1 MTMRAKRPWIR
12 MAVAATAAAA
22 ALPLAGG
29 GAAAAAARTAAP
41 PPVDILSAPTLVAS
55 TADGSVGYRDVG
67 HGRPIVLVV
76 GAGATMDNWD
86 PSFVDTLA
94 ARHRVILLDNSGAGQ
109 TTALRP
115 PLTITSM
122 AGQLSALIT
131 TLRLRRPAVLG
142 WSMGGM
148 IAQVL
153 AVQHPAQVSRLIL
166 AGTEPGTGQAL
177 PIPQATLDQLGSTDV
192 ATVIGLLFPPD
203 SEAAG
208 LAYFEAIIG
217 YPGFYAAPAADAAAQ
232 LAASEGWIAGDE
244 PAGHRPGRIRVPTLV
259 ADGTQD
265 AFDPVP
271 NAVLLARG
279 IRGARLALY
288 PDAGHAFLF
297 QDASSFL
304 PLVERFIA
312 R

>member
-1 MTMRAKRPWIR
+1 MTKRAKRLRI
-12 MAVAATAAAA
+12 AVAAAATAAAA

-29 GAAAAAARTAAP
+29 GHAAAAARTAP

-55 TADGSVGYRDVG
+55 TADGNVGYRDVG

-115 PLTITSM
+115 PLTVTSM
-122 AGQLSALIT
+122 AGQVSALIAA
-131 TLRLRRPAVLG
+131 LRLHRPAVLG

-153 AVQHPAQVSRLIL
+153 AIQHPAQVGRLIL

-177 PIPQATLDQLGSTDV
+177 PIPPSTLAQLGSTDV
-192 ATVIGLLFPPD
+192 ATVIGLLFPPGQ
-203 SEAAG
+203 EAAG

-232 LAASEGWIAGDE
+232 LAASMSWIAGDE
-244 PAGHRPGRIRVPTLV
+244 PAGHRLGRIRVPTLV

-279 IRGARLALY
+279 IRGARLVLY

-297 QDASSFL
+297 QDAPSFL
-304 PLVERFIA
+304 PLVQRFIA
-312 R
+312 G